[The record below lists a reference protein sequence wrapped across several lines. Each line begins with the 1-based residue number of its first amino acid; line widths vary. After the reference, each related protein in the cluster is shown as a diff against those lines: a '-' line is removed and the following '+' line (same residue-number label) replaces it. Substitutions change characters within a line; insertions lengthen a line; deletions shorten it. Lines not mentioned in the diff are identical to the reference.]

1 MRAVITLSICLIIEL
16 MTPTWAWADKVD
28 SSYRMSQDP
37 RYQLYKQGQHY
48 RFETKKNLDKSLS
61 YHLEAAKADY
71 AVSQY
76 AVGYVLGFDKDRDP
90 DYAES
95 LFWMLKVIGTHETPQ
110 IPKYKNLKV
119 EANKAL
125 RKLCKRGV
133 VDFPESHPFSKDPYC
148 WRKRGDKL
156 FYGRDKL
163 GEFFGGKKHG
173 VEQDYVKS
181 RYYLEK
187 AYEAGQVKASINLA
201 KIYGKGLGVEINPAK
216 YQKYVKSAAEL
227 GDSKTHLSLAEQAK
241 AEGRIVD
248 YIEHLEIAAKTKWP
262 LGSKASRT
270 LGKIYFEGEL
280 VPHDFEKALMHFFL
294 SGKRKYAKGEKLTLP
309 GENSEMIRALRN
321 VTAIEN
327 IDAAKVAA
335 DDFAIKHKF
344 SDSKKRDIKRSYGYA
359 VRNFHYVQRTGGQW
373 YKDRNWW
380 VILIMLLIIVVSHG
394 FHIRRTYYSSDG

>member
-1 MRAVITLSICLIIEL
+1 M
-16 MTPTWAWADKVD
+16 
-28 SSYRMSQDP
+28 
-37 RYQLYKQGQHY
+37 
-48 RFETKKNLDKSLS
+48 
-61 YHLEAAKADY
+61 
-71 AVSQY
+71 
-76 AVGYVLGFDKDRDP
+76 
-90 DYAES
+90 
-95 LFWMLKVIGTHETPQ
+95 
-110 IPKYKNLKV
+110 
-119 EANKAL
+119 
-125 RKLCKRGV
+125 
-133 VDFPESHPFSKDPYC
+133 
-148 WRKRGDKL
+148 
-156 FYGRDKL
+156 
-163 GEFFGGKKHG
+163 
-173 VEQDYVKS
+173 
-181 RYYLEK
+181 
-187 AYEAGQVKASINLA
+187 
-201 KIYGKGLGVEINPAK
+201 
-216 YQKYVKSAAEL
+216 
-227 GDSKTHLSLAEQAK
+227 AEQAK

-262 LGSKASRT
+262 SGSKASRT